1 MDITLEPTL
10 APNEFKVVEWDS
22 VFEIAMQPPL
32 TIEQAKE
39 IILSYSEKR
48 AWMEYLRSIRHKR
61 QTIS

>member
-32 TIEQAKE
+32 TLEQAKE
-39 IILSYSEKR
+39 KILSYSEDP
-48 AWMEYLRSIRHKR
+48 AWMLYIKSIRHGR
-61 QTIS
+61 QTIA